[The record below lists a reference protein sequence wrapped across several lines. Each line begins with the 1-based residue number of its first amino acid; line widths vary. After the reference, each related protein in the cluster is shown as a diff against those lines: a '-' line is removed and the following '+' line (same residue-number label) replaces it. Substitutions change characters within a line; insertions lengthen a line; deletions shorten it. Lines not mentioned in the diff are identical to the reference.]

1 MKGEIEVRD
10 ASNES
15 LVVFSTSVP
24 NATDNFG
31 GMPPKLC
38 TFFGWISPV
47 RNLIFGGDPPNLL
60 PTTNLIQAILILLPL
75 KEQNQGDA
83 PTEGNNVGTECTEVL
98 PDGNCGYRAIAMAMR
113 FGHNEWHRVRKDLLQ
128 QLHDMSFVFKKCIR
142 EHKRYNE
149 IERALNYFDDGF
161 APFFCWMT
169 MPDMGHIIATRYNVV
184 LILLSMRQCLTFLP
198 FSVQSSETKLN
209 EIAIG
214 FVDDDHYVQVHLSP
228 DHPIPPVSRMWHEQS
243 DICNVTHL
251 YSRYQARVDA
261 FQQLPG
267 VENVATTD
275 TVILMTDENAPV
287 T

>member
-1 MKGEIEVRD
+1 
-10 ASNES
+10 
-15 LVVFSTSVP
+15 
-24 NATDNFG
+24 
-31 GMPPKLC
+31 
-38 TFFGWISPV
+38 
-47 RNLIFGGDPPNLL
+47 
-60 PTTNLIQAILILLPL
+60 IQVILILLPL
-75 KEQNQGDA
+75 KEQKQGDA
-83 PTEGNNVGTECTEVL
+83 PTEGNNVGTECVMDYSDQFTTYSIFNSRDALLRWAHEQGKLNNIVIVIKRSDYGGEGKRRPHVIL
-98 PDGNCGYRAIAMAMR
+98 ACERNGNYKSCKSSETTDIRSDA
-113 FGHNEWHRVRKDLLQ
+113 
-128 QLHDMSFVFKKCIR
+128 IR

-169 MPDMGHIIATRYNVV
+169 MPDMEHIIATCYN
-184 LILLSMRQCLTFLP
+184 
-198 FSVQSSETKLN
+198 
-209 EIAIG
+209 
-214 FVDDDHYVQVHLSP
+214 VHLSP

-287 T
+287 TELRL